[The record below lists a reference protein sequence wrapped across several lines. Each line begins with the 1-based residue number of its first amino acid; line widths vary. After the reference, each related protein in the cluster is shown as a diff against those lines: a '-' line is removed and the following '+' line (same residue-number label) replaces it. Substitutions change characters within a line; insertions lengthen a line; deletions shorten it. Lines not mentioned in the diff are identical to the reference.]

1 MKKHCTLCDREI
13 TCEDHEYTCPSCEEL
28 FCQSCFMD
36 VPKGVNKKERSN
48 DSEDDEECVYCKYNL
63 DFEQNPIYV
72 LLQKKLVFPIKF

>member
-1 MKKHCTLCDREI
+1 
-13 TCEDHEYTCPSCEEL
+13 
-28 FCQSCFMD
+28 MD